1 MAPSC
6 NSVVPFVLQYSSF
19 PTVRTGSLYA
29 PNQRDRKSNLT
40 SLTVGGVE
48 SQVGWAQGPDV
59 NPVLP
64 LVFKELN

>member
-6 NSVVPFVLQYSSF
+6 NPLVPFVLLYSSF
-19 PTVRTGSLYA
+19 PTARTGSLYA

-40 SLTVGGVE
+40 SITVEGVE

-59 NPVLP
+59 NPDLP
-64 LVFKELN
+64 LMFKELN